1 MTRGFSLI
9 EILISLTVLTTTLIA
24 ISLLTLGAPDVLANA
39 VLHREAGYIAQ
50 QGFLKEMARGP
61 EGFLDAASYEG
72 TNNVFST
79 GVLVETVGDG
89 SAKHVQSRVSW
100 NTIWDIPQTL
110 VMDGYVTDYMNADQ
124 YACSPFLRRHAGSEP
139 SLEPFTAFPLPHI
152 ASLAANR
159 AHVVV
164 SASSTPGFSDSTL
177 FVFDTKNSTET
188 PLSFDTATSTK
199 IGYGAVAVHG
209 DYVYALS
216 AHACPVGVPCAALD
230 VLLLQDAEI
239 VRVHSLPLP
248 PTRSITYAHGYL
260 FVGLRASSMDP
271 EFQVFSLENPELPV
285 QVGSAEIGS
294 TVNDIVSN
302 GSTVYIATA
311 DNSIAGDRAV
321 MAFPL
326 SSFNASMQ
334 ASMRARPPGAG
345 ISQTLALSGEVLY
358 IGRSA
363 PLNSKELYLLSA
375 TYLGEELSSWDID
388 SSVYGIVAQGTHAYV
403 LTKTHLER
411 WNVENPRD
419 ISQYSSYTLPQGATG
434 GTVACGGSGLFVA
447 ANDSGGGHVLRL
459 GL

>member
-24 ISLLTLGAPDVLANA
+24 VSLLVLGAPDVLANA
-39 VLHREAGYIAQ
+39 VLHREAGYMAQ
-50 QGFLKEMARGP
+50 QGFLKNMARGP
-61 EGFLDAASYEG
+61 EGFLDIATYDG
-72 TNNVFST
+72 TNNVFNT

-89 SAKHVQSRVSW
+89 SVKYVRSRISW

-124 YACSPFLRRHAGSEP
+124 YACSPFLRRRAGSEP
-139 SLEPFTAFPLPHI
+139 TLEPFTTFPLPHI

-159 AHVVV
+159 THVVV
-164 SASSTPGFSDSTL
+164 SASSTSGFSDPAL

-209 DYVYALS
+209 DYIYALS
-216 AHACPVGVPCAALD
+216 AHACPIGVPCAALD
-230 VLLLQDAEI
+230 VLLLQDTGI

-260 FVGLRASSMDP
+260 FVGLRALSMNP
-271 EFQVFSLENPELPV
+271 EFLVFTLENPELPV

-321 MAFPL
+321 MAFPM
-326 SSFNASMQ
+326 SSLNASIQ

-358 IGRSA
+358 VGRSA

-375 TYLGEELSSWDID
+375 TNLGEELSSRDID
-388 SSVYGIVAQGTHAYV
+388 SSVYGIVVQGMQAYV

-411 WNVENPRD
+411 WNIENTGD
-419 ISQYSSYTLPQGATG
+419 IARHSTYILPQGTTG
-434 GTVACGGSGLFVA
+434 GAVVCGGSSLFLA
-447 ANDSGGGHVLRL
+447 ANDSSAGHVLRL

>member
-9 EILISLTVLTTTLIA
+9 EILISLTLLTTTLIA
-24 ISLLTLGAPDVLANA
+24 ISLLVLGAPDVVANA

-61 EGFLDAASYEG
+61 EGFIDITSYEG
-72 TNNVFST
+72 TNNVFNT
-79 GVLVETVGDG
+79 AVLVETVGDG
-89 SAKHVQSRVSW
+89 SARHVQSQVSW
-100 NTIWDIPQTL
+100 NTVWDIPQTL
-110 VMDGYVTDYMNADQ
+110 VMDGYVTDYMHADQ
-124 YACSPFLRRHAGSEP
+124 YACSPFLRRHAVSEP
-139 SLEPFTAFPLPHI
+139 ALKPFTTFPLPHI

-164 SASSTPGFSDSTL
+164 SASSTAGFSDPAL
-177 FVFDTKNSTET
+177 LVFDTKNSTET
-188 PLSFDTATSTK
+188 PLTFDTATSTK

-209 DYVYALS
+209 DYIYALS
-216 AHACPVGVPCAALD
+216 AHTCPVGIPCAALD
-230 VLLLQDAEI
+230 VLLLQGTEI

-271 EFQVFSLENPELPV
+271 EFRVFSLENPELPV

-302 GSTVYIATA
+302 GSTVYVATA

-326 SSFNASMQ
+326 SSLNSSMQ

-345 ISQTLALSGEVLY
+345 IAQTLALSGEVLY

-375 TYLGEELSSWDID
+375 TNLREELSSRDID
-388 SSVYGIVAQGTHAYV
+388 SSVYGIVVQGMQAYV
-403 LTKTHLER
+403 LTRTHLEHWDVKNAR
-411 WNVENPRD
+411 YIARH
-419 ISQYSSYTLPQGATG
+419 SSYTLPQGTTG

-447 ANDSGGGHVLRL
+447 ANDSSGGHVLRL